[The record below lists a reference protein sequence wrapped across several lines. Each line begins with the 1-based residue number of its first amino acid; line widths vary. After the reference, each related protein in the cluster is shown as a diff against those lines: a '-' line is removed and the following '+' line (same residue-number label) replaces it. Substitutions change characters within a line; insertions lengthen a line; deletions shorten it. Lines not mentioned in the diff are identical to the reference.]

1 MSQAWINYLPTP
13 LQERVRR
20 STGLKPILGN
30 TGWLMGEQVLRMVT
44 GMLVGAL
51 VARYL
56 GPAQF
61 GTYNY
66 ALSFVGLFTAVS
78 SLGLNGLL
86 VRDVV
91 RDPAA
96 GNAIMGT
103 ILALK
108 VIGGLVAMLLAIGM
122 TAVMAPGFPL
132 MFWLVAVTACGLVVQ
147 AFDTVD
153 LWFQAQVL
161 SKYSV
166 IAKSIAY
173 VLANVF
179 KLGLVCAQA
188 SLLWFSFAGVLEFLL
203 AAVCLL
209 LAYRHHGNRPSA
221 WVVSWKRA
229 RHLLTESWP
238 LVLSNLS
245 IVLYMRIDTVML
257 GHLSTN
263 QQVGLYSVATR
274 LSELWYVVPTAI
286 VASVTP
292 ALMKAKDMERDV
304 YHGRLLALFRA
315 LVLIALLIAVP
326 MTFLSETLVV
336 LLFGHSYQAA
346 GPVLS
351 VHIWAALFV
360 FLGVAQGPWN
370 IAEGLYKVSL
380 SRSVMGAVLNILLN
394 LALLPRMGAMGAAVA
409 TVVSYAVPNYLANLT
424 NRRTREVF
432 KLQTRALFM
441 LK

>member
-13 LQERVRR
+13 LQERMRR
-20 STGLKPILGN
+20 STGLRPILGN
-30 TGWLMGEQVLRMVT
+30 TGWLMGEQALRLVV

-56 GPAQF
+56 GPDRF
-61 GTYNY
+61 GTFNY
-66 ALSFVGLFTAVS
+66 ALAFVGLFTSVS
-78 SLGLNGLL
+78 SMGLNGLL

-91 RDPAA
+91 RDPADA
-96 GNAIMGT
+96 NAIMGT
-103 ILALK
+103 TLALK
-108 VIGGLVAMLLAIGM
+108 VIGGLVAMLLAIGI
-122 TAVMAPGFPL
+122 TAVMAPGYSL
-132 MFWLVAVTACGLVVQ
+132 MFWLVVVTACGLVVQ

-173 VLANVF
+173 TLANIF
-179 KLGLVCAQA
+179 KLGLVFAQA
-188 SLLWFSFAGVLEFLL
+188 SLVWFAFAGVLELL
-203 AAVCLL
+203 LGAMCLL
-209 LAYRHHGNRPSA
+209 SAYRHLGNRPSA

-245 IVLYMRIDTVML
+245 IVLYMRIDAVML
-257 GHLSTN
+257 GHFSTHH
-263 QQVGLYSVATR
+263 QVGLYSVATR
-274 LSELWYVVPTAI
+274 LSELWYFVPTSI
-286 VASVTP
+286 VTSVTP
-292 ALMKAKDMERDV
+292 ALMKAKHQEIDV

-326 MTFLSETLVV
+326 MTFLSESLVV
-336 LLFGHSYQAA
+336 LLFGSEYQAA
-346 GPVLS
+346 GPVLA

-360 FLGVAQGPWN
+360 FMGVAQSPWN
-370 IAEGLYKVSL
+370 IAEGHHKLIL
-380 SRSVMGAVLNILLN
+380 SRAVMGAVLNILLN

-409 TVVSYAVPNYLANLT
+409 TVISYAVPNYLANLID
-424 NRRTREVF
+424 RRTREVF
-432 KLQTRALFM
+432 RLQTRALFM